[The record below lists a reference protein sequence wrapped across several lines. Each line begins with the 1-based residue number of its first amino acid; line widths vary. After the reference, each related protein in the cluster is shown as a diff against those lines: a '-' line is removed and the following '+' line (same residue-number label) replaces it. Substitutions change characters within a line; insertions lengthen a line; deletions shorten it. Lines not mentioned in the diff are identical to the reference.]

1 MTFQKEYF
9 EEIKKMLTDLRII
22 SCYDEEDIYSE
33 LYTYWNNKPERD
45 LWLAENSEYT
55 KQFNDFITETKK
67 LSKQEKRTLIH
78 LLHKKYKYFNK

>member
-9 EEIKKMLTDLRII
+9 EEIKKMLTDLRVI
-22 SCYDEEDIYSE
+22 SCYDEEVIYSE

-45 LWLAENSEYT
+45 LWTAENSEYT
-55 KQFNDFITETKK
+55 KQFNDFISETKK

-78 LLHKKYKYFNK
+78 LLHKKFKYYNK

>member
-1 MTFQKEYF
+1 MTFQKEYSD
-9 EEIKKMLTDLRII
+9 EVKKMLNDLRII

-33 LYTYWNNKPERD
+33 LFTYWNDKPERD
-45 LWLAENSEYT
+45 LWTQGDLEYT
-55 KQFNDFITETKK
+55 KQFNDFISETRK